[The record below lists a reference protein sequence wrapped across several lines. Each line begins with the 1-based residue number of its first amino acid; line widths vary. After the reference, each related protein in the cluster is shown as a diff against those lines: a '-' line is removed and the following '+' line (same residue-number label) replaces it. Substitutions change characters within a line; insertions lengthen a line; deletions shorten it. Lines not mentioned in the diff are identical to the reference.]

1 MKLILTN
8 KSPIFSQ
15 SSSRK
20 EVVLTWNARIG
31 QVISDWNLSRWLF
44 WWTHLE
50 NLKKYKNANITFQLS
65 TKLQETYF
73 IKISTN
79 LVLSDIFN
87 PTAEIFCINTQS
99 QYNYVNV
106 TFREDKLTLN
116 DCYIDSVIFKIEPL
130 TNSEQPFPN
139 LDFKIGIELL
149 EGWKIFFQQNSD

>member
-15 SSSRK
+15 SSSPN
-20 EVVLTWNARIG
+20 EVVLTWNTRIG
-31 QVISDWNLSRWLF
+31 KVISNKIFFHWSFLWI
-44 WWTHLE
+44 HLE

-65 TKLQETYF
+65 TRLQETYF

-79 LVLSDIFN
+79 LVISDIFN

-99 QYNYVNV
+99 PYNYVNV
-106 TFREDKLTLN
+106 AFREDKLTLN
-116 DCYIDSVIFKIEPL
+116 DCYIDSVIFKIEPA
-130 TNSEQPFPN
+130 TKSEQPLPN